1 MAPISGNHEQRAVPI
16 GAGQKQKS
24 EPNGEKR
31 IDSPAHP
38 IPQLQEPFD
47 ESILD
52 AIEGAEFEWVVDLD
66 AQSRRRDLLES
77 AEYERLCGRRWRQRP
92 GERQAV
98 LGIMK
103 LQLNLSG

>member
-1 MAPISGNHEQRAVPI
+1 MAPISESCEQQAAPTS
-16 GAGQKQKS
+16 AGQKQKS

-38 IPQLQEPFD
+38 IPQLQGPFD

-52 AIEGAEFEWVVDLD
+52 AIEGAELEWVVDLG

-98 LGIMK
+98 LGTMV
-103 LQLNLSG
+103 L